1 MTVPK
6 TTTDFISA
14 AERKVGSELERELA
28 EHLQLAAEVTN
39 IAGSLVEE
47 IENAP
52 GDARAIHVS
61 AFLLSRLITDLRA
74 CVLLIKHGYAA
85 QALSLTAG
93 MLEMAHTSMYIG
105 AHEERAQAWLAHANV
120 KQASPWRLK
129 ATINAVAR
137 EMGLSDAVARR
148 EHEQIYNQA
157 CMAKHG
163 HPIALGDVGL
173 VSDESAAYVVAGPY
187 VSDSTRRWSH
197 VALMHGIRYTKLA
210 AIKFIR
216 DHLAGTT
223 GEDGFLTEIK
233 RLAEIQQRLIH
244 ADAKE
249 FGALKPE

>member
-1 MTVPK
+1 MTEPR
-6 TTTDFISA
+6 TTTDFINE
-14 AERKVGSELERELA
+14 AERRVGPELERELA
-28 EHLQLAAEVTN
+28 ERLELAAELTN

-61 AFLLSRLITDLRA
+61 AFLLSRLITDLRS

-105 AHEERAQAWLAHANV
+105 PNEERAQAWLAHANV

-129 ATINAVAR
+129 AMIIAVAR
-137 EMGLSDAVARR
+137 EMGVPDAVARR
-148 EHEQIYNQA
+148 EYEQIYNQA

-173 VSDESAAYVVAGPY
+173 VSDESAAYIVAGPY
-187 VSDSTRRWSH
+187 LSDSVRRWSH

-210 AIKFIR
+210 AIKFLR
-216 DHLAGTT
+216 DHLSGTSR
-223 GEDGFLTEIK
+223 EAAFLAEMRRLTEV
-233 RLAEIQQRLIH
+233 QQRLIH

-249 FGALKPE
+249 FGALEP